1 MKERDVKHFTMC
13 KREIHVCC
21 IYDDDDDDDDD
32 ERPEKKQ
39 PHQKNKRKKEA
50 KPDAL
55 IYKLNMMIICIVPF
69 HC

>member
-1 MKERDVKHFTMC
+1 MC

-21 IYDDDDDDDDD
+21 IYDDDDDD